1 MFNQSGN
8 GCVLSHL
15 CHLAMPLPRQNPS
28 RGMGQVCKTVSW
40 PQEISSRSCKPLY
53 EGQNRPLSSLASA
66 WRGLVQVT
74 WLHLTKYH
82 KTIPSVNLMTLK
94 YEPLSIWVLK
104 RYFQMQSS
112 YKSIGAILLFLWNP
126 KLFPSSQ
133 DRSFACAKS
142 PLLLRIHPTRPQG
155 ASDHRT
161 PCWED
166 HSQQARAWRH
176 ETPGDSPTLSEGE
189 SWEFDEEFAGPWTLV
204 LGRWFSKRCRGQ
216 LGDGICW
223 WWHSNI

>member
-1 MFNQSGN
+1 MKDKTDLFRVWLQHGGDWSKLLD
-8 GCVLSHL
+8 CILLSITK
-15 CHLAMPLPRQNPS
+15 PFP
-28 RGMGQVCKTVSW
+28 VSIWW
-40 PQEISSRSCKPLY
+40 PEKRK
-53 EGQNRPLSSLASA
+53 
-66 WRGLVQVT
+66 
-74 WLHLTKYH
+74 
-82 KTIPSVNLMTLK
+82 
-94 YEPLSIWVLK
+94 PLSIWVLE
-104 RYFQMQSS
+104 RYFQMLSS
-112 YKSIGAILLFLWNP
+112 YLQFKAIEAILLFLWNP

-142 PLLLRIHPTRPQG
+142 PLPLWIHPIRPQG
-155 ASDHRT
+155 GGDHRT

-176 ETPGDSPTLSEGE
+176 ETPGDSPTLFEGE